1 MLSNYGY
8 SLDFSSVDS
17 RTFSSILEF
26 QLPGL
31 LVDVGFEFEKTQI

>member
-1 MLSNYGY
+1 MISNSGN
-8 SLDFSSVDS
+8 SLDSSSLDS

-31 LVDVGFEFEKTQI
+31 LVDVVFEFEKTQI